1 MKKSLKKSGQKIVKK
16 FSRVS
21 KRASE
26 ESKEHIKENVFA
38 RISHILNIKLLIFE
52 WVLLVIALIMLA
64 TTQAFWFGDSYAENV
79 FVEGGTYTEGT
90 IGKINSMNPLF
101 ANTNSERVL
110 SKLLF
115 ANLVSNDY
123 SGHPGLELAKSLVS
137 EEEGK
142 VWKIRLKDNLKWSD
156 GEPLTTEDVMFTIE
170 LIQNPAVNSPFGAN
184 LSGVKVSQSEEGEI
198 VFTLP
203 AVYAD
208 FVSVLDFPIVPKHML
223 DDASPKN
230 LVEDDFSTNPAT
242 SGPFMLNATQDSYD
256 ESEITIY
263 LTANPNYYKK
273 SPMVNTFAIHTYED
287 KDSLIKSVNAGTV
300 TATAELSGAE
310 ASEITSSQFIKK
322 ESGINWGVFAFFN
335 TSNGTF
341 KSRELRG
348 AVKKGIDMTA
358 IRSSA
363 PNTIAIDYPILN
375 SQIQLSNLPALAEY
389 NHDESAAKVAEIA
402 GENKLPVNLV
412 TVRSGHLPETAEAF
426 AEQLRNLGFEV
437 NLSIFEENQEFVSS
451 IVSKRNYDILLYD
464 VELGADPD
472 PLAYYH
478 SSQASA
484 NGLNL
489 SNYRNALVDDLLVG
503 ARETT
508 DKELRAKKY
517 ESFLGYWANDIPSIG
532 LYQENLT
539 YIYNKNV
546 RAYGDNVRLVEP
558 LDRFTDVI
566 NWAVNKGVRNE
577 TP

>member
-21 KRASE
+21 KRASV

-38 RISHILNIKLLIFE
+38 RVSHILNIKLLIFE
-52 WVLLVIALIMLA
+52 WVLLVIALVMLA
-64 TTQAFWFGDSYAENV
+64 TTQAFWFADSYAENV
-79 FVEGGTYTEGT
+79 FVNGGTYTEAT
-90 IGKINSMNPLF
+90 IGKVNSMNPLF
-101 ANTNSERVL
+101 ATTNSEKAL
-110 SKLLF
+110 SKLMF
-115 ANLVSNDY
+115 ATLVSNDY
-123 SGHPGLELAKSLVS
+123 SGHPGLELAKSLTTD
-137 EEEGK
+137 ENGK
-142 VWKIRLKDNLKWSD
+142 IWKMRLKDNLKWSD
-156 GEPLTTEDVMFTIE
+156 GEPLTNDDVMFTLE

-184 LSGVKVSQSEEGEI
+184 LAGIKVSQNEEGEI

-208 FVSVLDFPIVPKHML
+208 FVSVLDIPIVPKHML
-223 DDASPKN
+223 DDASPKT

-256 ESEITIY
+256 DSETTIY

-273 SPMVNTFAIHTYED
+273 APMVNTFAIHTYED
-287 KDSLIKSVNAGTV
+287 KPSLIKSVNAGTV
-300 TATAELSGAE
+300 TATAELSGTE
-310 ASEITSSQFIKK
+310 ADEITSNQFIKK

-335 TSNGTF
+335 TANGTF
-341 KSRELRG
+341 KNRDLRSS
-348 AVKKGIDMTA
+348 VRKGIDMA
-358 IRSSA
+358 AVRASA
-363 PNTIAIDYPILN
+363 PNTIAIEYPILN
-375 SQIQLSNLPALAEY
+375 SQISLKDLPSLPGY
-389 NHDESAAKVAEIA
+389 DHDGAAAKVAEIA
-402 GENKLPVNLV
+402 GENKIPVNLV
-412 TVRSGHLPETAEAF
+412 TVRSGHLPETAEVF
-426 AEQLRNLGFEV
+426 AEQLRGLGFEV
-437 NLSIFEENQEFVSS
+437 NLSVYDENQEFISG
-451 IVSKRNYDILLYD
+451 IISKRNYDILLYD
-464 VELGADPD
+464 VELGSDPD

-478 SSQASA
+478 SSQAST

-489 SNYRNALVDDLLVG
+489 SNYRNALVDDLLIG

-517 ESFLGYWANDIPSIG
+517 ESFLSYWANDIPSIG
-532 LYQENLT
+532 LYQINLT

-566 NWAVNKGVRNE
+566 DWAVNKGTKNE

>member
-1 MKKSLKKSGQKIVKK
+1 MKKSLKKSGQKIAKK

-21 KRASE
+21 RRASL

-38 RISHILNIKLLIFE
+38 RISHILNIKLLVFE
-52 WVLLVIALIMLA
+52 WALLVIALIMLA
-64 TTQAFWFGDSYAENV
+64 ATQAFWFGDSYAENV
-79 FVEGGTYTEGT
+79 FVNGGTYTEAT
-90 IGKINSMNPLF
+90 IGEINSMNPLF
-101 ANTNSERVL
+101 ATTNSEKVL
-110 SKLLF
+110 SKLMF
-115 ANLVSNDY
+115 ATLVSNDY
-123 SGHPGLELAKSLVS
+123 SGHPGLELAKSLSVD
-137 EEEGK
+137 ENGK
-142 VWKIRLKDNLKWSD
+142 IWRMRLKDDLKWSD
-156 GEPLTTEDVMFTIE
+156 GEPLTNEDVMFTIG

-184 LSGVKVSQSEEGEI
+184 LSGIKVSESEEGEI

-203 AVYAD
+203 AIYAD
-208 FVSVLDFPIVPKHML
+208 FISVLDIPIVPKHML
-223 DDASPKN
+223 DDASPKT

-242 SGPFMLNATQDSYD
+242 SGPFMLNATQESYD
-256 ESEITIY
+256 DTETTIY
-263 LTANPNYYKK
+263 LTANPNYFKK
-273 SPMVNTFAIHTYED
+273 APMVNTFAIHAYED
-287 KDSLIKSVNAGTV
+287 KTSLIKSVNAGTV

-310 ASEITSSQFIKK
+310 VAEITSTQFIKK

-341 KSRELRG
+341 KNHTLRE
-348 AVKKGIDMTA
+348 AVREGVDMSA
-358 IRSSA
+358 IRGSA
-363 PNTIAIDYPILN
+363 PNSIAINYPILS
-375 SQIQLSNLPALAEY
+375 SQISLNTLPSLPSY
-389 NHDESAAKVAEIA
+389 NRDGSAAKIAEIA
-402 GENKLPVNLV
+402 GDKTIPVNLV
-412 TVRSGHLPETAEAF
+412 TVRSGYLPETADVF
-426 AEQLRNLGFEV
+426 AEQLRQLGFEV
-437 NLSIFEENQEFVSS
+437 NVSVFDENQEFISN

-489 SNYRNALVDDLLVG
+489 SNYRNALVDDLLIG

-517 ESFLGYWANDIPSIG
+517 ESFLNYWVNDVPSIG
-532 LYQENLT
+532 LYQVNLT

-566 NWAVNKGVRNE
+566 DWAVNKGIKNE